1 MNKLAKTMI
10 ATLSILLIAGVAAL
24 IVVLNVKDD
33 KNNSSAQTLDDMV
46 EYSYQTSE
54 ITTDLEDGS
63 FVRIQFQ
70 IITDSKDAK
79 EEVGKREF
87 QLKNILIKELAKM
100 EEEDF
105 KSGLGSLEDVIKL
118 KLNKKMS
125 EGKITDVY
133 TISKILQ

>member
-1 MNKLAKTMI
+1 MI

-33 KNNSSAQTLDDMV
+33 ENNSSAQTLDDMV

-70 IITDSKDAK
+70 IITDSKKAK

-118 KLNKKMS
+118 KLNEKMS

>member
-33 KNNSSAQTLDDMV
+33 ENNSSAQTLDDMV

-70 IITDSKDAK
+70 IITDSKKAK

-118 KLNKKMS
+118 KLNEKMS